1 MASQDQNV
9 SADAMKTLLL
19 SVGSQVKNLRKERGL
34 TLAALSETTGL
45 SPAIVSQIERGL
57 ANPSFSTLV
66 QIAHG
71 LDIPVGRFFATN
83 EVPPSPVVRKHER
96 QNFTRVSREAVGDA
110 VYEQL
115 TPDLNGALEA
125 HWVVSPPGHDT
136 SATPFRHIGE
146 ELGIILSGKQDVYLD
161 GVRYTV
167 EAGDSIRYSSELPHW
182 YVNAYDEDC
191 VSIWVSTPPSW

>member
-1 MASQDQNV
+1 MTDSTPV
-9 SADAMKTLLL
+9 SPAAVETLLL
-19 SVGSQVKNLRKERGL
+19 SVGSHVKALRKDRGL
-34 TLAALSETTGL
+34 TLAALSEKSGV
-45 SPAIVSQIERGL
+45 SSAIVSQIERGL

-71 LDIPVGRFFATN
+71 LSIPVGRFFATG
-83 EVPPSPVVRKHER
+83 EETRSPVVRRHER
-96 QNFTRVSREAVGDA
+96 QNLKKVSREAVGDA

-136 SATPFRHIGE
+136 SATPFRHVGE
-146 ELGIILSGKQDVYLD
+146 ELGIILSGTQDVYLD
-161 GVRYTV
+161 GVKYTV
-167 EAGDSIRYSSELPHW
+167 SSGDSINFSSETAHW
-182 YVNAYDEDC
+182 YVNPYDEDC